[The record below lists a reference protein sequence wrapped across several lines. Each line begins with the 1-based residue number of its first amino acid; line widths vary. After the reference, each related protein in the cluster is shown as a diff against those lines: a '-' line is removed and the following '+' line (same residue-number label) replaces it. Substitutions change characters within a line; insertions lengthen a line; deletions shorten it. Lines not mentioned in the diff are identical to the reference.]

1 MKVIIAGSGKTL
13 YFLCRNFIGKGYEV
27 TVIDHDKDECVQLAR
42 ELKAIIIHGDASD
55 SGILNEAGAM
65 RADII
70 LAVTSQDQDNL
81 IICQL
86 AAAQYGTPR
95 VIAMAND
102 PENTDVF
109 RKMGVPAFSTT
120 HIISGLIEQR
130 ASLEQIMNLYPI
142 AEGRVNLTEIL
153 LESDSPVTG
162 KLLKEIDL
170 PENALVAVVIRDDH
184 PIIPRGYNQLL
195 VGDRVIVI
203 TLPENH
209 GSVLKTFTGEK

>member
-13 YFLCRNFIGKGYEV
+13 YFLCRNFISKGYEV